1 MTQRNVERL
10 IGRLLTDEEFR
21 QRFQDSP
28 NGTLDALLA
37 GGWELT
43 PAERSALAGLDREAL
58 AAFARTVDPRIRKV
72 SLSSGSFAIP
82 EGLDRKETKE

>member
-21 QRFQDSP
+21 ERFGESPQRA
-28 NGTLDALLA
+28 LDGLLA

-43 PAERSALAGLDREAL
+43 TTERSALTGLDREAL

-72 SLSSGSFAIP
+72 SLSSGSFALP
-82 EGLDRKETKE
+82 DGLDGKETKE

>member
-21 QRFQDSP
+21 ERFQESP
-28 NGTLDALLA
+28 AGTLDALLS

-43 PAERSALAGLDREAL
+43 STERSALAGLDREAL
-58 AAFARTVDPRIRKV
+58 TAFAHTVDPRIRKV
-72 SLSSGSFAIP
+72 SLSSGSFALP
-82 EGLDRKETKE
+82 EKLDGKETKE